1 MTELFEWQHVHQTAT
16 MWLSSDSLLASAIL
30 HRCLLLIVQEVC
42 LNSDD
47 DCVLYLMQYLYD
59 PGILPSSAN

>member
-16 MWLSSDSLLASAIL
+16 TWLSSDSLSASATS
-30 HRCLLLIVQEVC
+30 LLIVQEVW

-47 DCVLYLMQYLYD
+47 DCILYLMQYLYD
-59 PGILPSSAN
+59 PSILPGSAN